1 MEHASI
7 IKGAHMKRIFLY
19 FLIIILFGTNAGW
32 CICDRGRIEFGA
44 NGKCYCRSNPSLYF
58 LHAQAWCDALNSEGI
73 TRSTIHSVCDYD
85 ANDQWQEG
93 STDCPNFRTRSQIHN
108 ATGGSIATGTHRVS
122 TMTANHEGYILKVES
137 NKVSVL
143 TAAYDGKYDVYCDV
157 PQSVCDEIRAS
168 W

>member
-1 MEHASI
+1 
-7 IKGAHMKRIFLY
+7 MKRILFFLM
-19 FLIIILFGTNAGW
+19 LIILLGSKSGW
-32 CICDRGRIEFGA
+32 CVCTNGSIMFGA
-44 NGKCYCRSNPSLYF
+44 NGKCYCRQGSATSFLNSLS
-58 LHAQAWCDALNSEGI
+58 WCDAHNSEGI